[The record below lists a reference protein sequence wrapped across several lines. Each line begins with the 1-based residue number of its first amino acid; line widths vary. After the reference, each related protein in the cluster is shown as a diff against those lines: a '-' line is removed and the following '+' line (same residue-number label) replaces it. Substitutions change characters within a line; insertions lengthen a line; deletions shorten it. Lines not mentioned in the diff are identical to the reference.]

1 MYSDSNNPN
10 FQKDY
15 KLTLRFTA
23 DPDVLTSKSCP
34 FHVYKS
40 ARKLEE
46 ELDGWLR
53 EAGITKNPDV
63 RAIIAP

>member
-1 MYSDSNNPN
+1 
-10 FQKDY
+10 
-15 KLTLRFTA
+15 L
-23 DPDVLTSKSCP
+23 

-53 EAGITKNPDV
+53 EAGITKNPDI